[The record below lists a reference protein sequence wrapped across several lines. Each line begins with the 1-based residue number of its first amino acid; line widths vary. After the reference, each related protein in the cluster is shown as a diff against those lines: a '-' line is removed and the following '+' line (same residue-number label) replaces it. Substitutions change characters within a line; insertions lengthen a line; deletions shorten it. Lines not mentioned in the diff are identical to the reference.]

1 MSISTGAEK
10 ARKENRITF
19 RLEGQ
24 LLHQLEEHARSLP
37 GVPMSVIIRD
47 LLLDGLMNK
56 GVVSS
61 PEDRRYRRKIN
72 K

>member
-10 ARKENRITF
+10 TRKENRITF
-19 RLEGQ
+19 RLEGEL
-24 LLHQLEEHARSLP
+24 LLHLQEYARSLP

-47 LLLDGLMNK
+47 LLLDGLRNK
-56 GVVSS
+56 GAVSS
-61 PEDRRYRRKIN
+61 PEPRRFRRKIN